1 MNSSLKDKL
10 AVLPE
15 KPGCYLMK
23 NASGEIIYVGK
34 AKVLKNRVRS
44 YFTGSHNG
52 KTQLLV
58 SEIVDFEYIVV
69 SSAIEALILEC
80 NLIKK
85 HDPRYNVMLRDDKT
99 YPYIKITNEAQP
111 RLEITR
117 KVLKDKAKY
126 FGPYPNAGDAS
137 EVKKLLD
144 RLYPLRKCRNMP
156 KQVCLY
162 HHLGQCLAPCVYEV
176 TDEENRRLVE
186 EISRFLDG
194 GHEEM
199 KQQLTEKM
207 MQAAESM
214 EFERAKEYRDQIKSI
229 EAVMEKQKIT
239 FADTVDRDI
248 IGFAVEKGWMC
259 IQIFYMRQGK
269 MIERQTTSFPYYG
282 EENEDFMSYVSQFY
296 YDKQNAL
303 PKEILLPEQS
313 DTELLSDWLGIK
325 VHAPKRSKKRELV
338 QMASENA
345 RIALQEKFALM
356 SKDDARTVQA
366 VHNLGYILG
375 IGVPHR
381 IEAFD
386 NSNIQGTEPVSAMI
400 VFTDGRPDKKEY
412 RKFKIKTVEGPDDY
426 GSMREVIRRRYSRL
440 LKENQPMPD
449 LIVMDGGKGQIT
461 AAMDVLENEL
471 GLYIPV
477 CGLAKDEKHRTA
489 QLLFGDPPEPVNLK
503 RDSYEF
509 YLLQRIQDEVH
520 RFVITFHRQS
530 RTKTMLSSQ
539 LDEIPGIGEKRR
551 KLLFTHFGSMK
562 KMREATVEDFRQLGI
577 GDKLARE
584 IIAHLR
590 KLES

>member
-162 HHLGQCLAPCVYEV
+162 YHLGQCLAPCVYEV

-239 FADTVDRDI
+239 FTDTVDRDI

-366 VHNLGYILG
+366 VHNLGHILG